1 MRDIAYEQ
9 ALIQH
14 QTRMLRV
21 LDEYA
26 FEDASTWKERDLLAI
41 QRALQVYIESFIG
54 LARYFV
60 QQKHHLSVSQSREA
74 LDELKSRGDLDFE
87 QHGELM
93 KMVGFRNVLVHDYL
107 DINDA
112 IVRAVVTQRRY
123 AVLETMTATWREA
136 LHRLA
141 PENAPTIGEQN

>member
-14 QTRMLRV
+14 QTKMLRV

-26 FEDASTWKERDLLAI
+26 LEDASTWKERDLLAI

-60 QQKHHLSVSQSREA
+60 QQKYQLSVSQSREA
-74 LDELKSRGDLDFE
+74 LDELKSRGDLSFE
-87 QHGELM
+87 QHSELM

-107 DINDA
+107 DINEA
-112 IVRAVVTQRRY
+112 IVRAVVTQRLY
-123 AVLETMTATWREA
+123 AVLEEMTVLWRKA
-136 LHRLA
+136 LDGLSQ
-141 PENAPTIGEQN
+141 E

>member
-1 MRDIAYEQ
+1 
-9 ALIQH
+9 
-14 QTRMLRV
+14 MLRI

-26 FEDASTWKERDLLAI
+26 LEDASAWKERDLLAI

-60 QQKHHLSVSQSREA
+60 QQKYHLSVSQSREA
-74 LDELKSRGDLDFE
+74 LDELKSRGDLSVG

-112 IVRAVVTQRRY
+112 IVRAVVTQRRF
-123 AVLETMTATWREA
+123 AVLETMTATWRNA
-136 LHRLA
+136 LNLLT
-141 PENAPTIGEQN
+141 PD